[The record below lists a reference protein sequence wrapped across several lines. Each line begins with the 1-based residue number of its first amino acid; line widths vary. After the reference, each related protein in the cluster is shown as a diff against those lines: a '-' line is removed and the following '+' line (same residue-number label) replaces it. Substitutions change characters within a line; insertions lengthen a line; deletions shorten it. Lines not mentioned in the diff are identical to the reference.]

1 MNQTNIST
9 EKSETWIKAKIVKRF
24 EMTCNFLVFF
34 HHEIVYPIKHLYK
47 WNKLYLSLPFNKNLY
62 HIFMKNS
69 LIKMRIYNE
78 IEVKYIQIVEA
89 FKMLKN
95 LLKEPPNSNR
105 S

>member
-1 MNQTNIST
+1 
-9 EKSETWIKAKIVKRF
+9 
-24 EMTCNFLVFF
+24 
-34 HHEIVYPIKHLYK
+34 
-47 WNKLYLSLPFNKNLY
+47 
-62 HIFMKNS
+62 
-69 LIKMRIYNE
+69 MRIYNE